1 MNDATQQWYPIVDAD
16 GRRGRFASAPSDASS
31 LHVVLDS
38 GERLQVPRASVRA
51 EGEGAYRFTHNFASL
66 VGAASDREIVFPV
79 VAEVVEVERKSVP
92 RERVTLRTSVSTHE
106 EVVDVSRTRED
117 LEVSRVP
124 IGRVVEA
131 ASSPRQE
138 GDTLIVPVYEEV
150 IVVEKRLLLREEVHV
165 KRVRSEEHAP
175 QTVTLRK
182 EEVTVERTDLRA
194 ATTQS

>member
-1 MNDATQQWYPIVDAD
+1 MNDARQQWYPIVDAE
-16 GRRGRFASAPSDASS
+16 GRRGRFASAASGEAS
-31 LHVVLDS
+31 LQVVLDS
-38 GERLQVPRASVRA
+38 GERLQVPRASVHA
-51 EGEGAYRFTHNFASL
+51 DGEGAYRFLHNFASL

-117 LEVSRVP
+117 LEVQRVP
-124 IGRVVEA
+124 IGRVVESA
-131 ASSPRQE
+131 TAPRQE

-175 QTVTLRK
+175 QTVSLRK
-182 EEVTVERTDLRA
+182 EELTIERTDLRA
-194 ATTQS
+194 SPSQS

>member
-1 MNDATQQWYPIVDAD
+1 MSDAKQEWYPIVDAE
-16 GRRGRFASAPSDASS
+16 GRRGRFASATSSEAS
-31 LHVVLDS
+31 LQVLLDS
-38 GERLQVPRASVRA
+38 GERLQVPRSSVQA
-51 EGEGAYRFTHNFASL
+51 DGGGAYRFAHNFASL

-79 VAEVVEVERKSVP
+79 VAEVVEVERRSVP
-92 RERVTLRTSVSTHE
+92 RERVTLRTTVSTHE

-117 LEVSRVP
+117 LQVERVA
-124 IGRVVEA
+124 IGRVVET
-131 ASSPRQE
+131 ASAPRQE

-175 QTVTLRK
+175 QTVSLRK

-194 ATTQS
+194 PPAST